1 MYDDMWKYDS
11 SWTSSY
17 DNYRLNKDKLVEMIK
32 NDMQNYANK
41 LPKLKELEQKLT
53 DMYFSATTLVNTISN
68 YGKKETKKENRKIS
82 LTV

>member
-1 MYDDMWKYDS
+1 
-11 SWTSSY
+11 
-17 DNYRLNKDKLVEMIK
+17 MIK